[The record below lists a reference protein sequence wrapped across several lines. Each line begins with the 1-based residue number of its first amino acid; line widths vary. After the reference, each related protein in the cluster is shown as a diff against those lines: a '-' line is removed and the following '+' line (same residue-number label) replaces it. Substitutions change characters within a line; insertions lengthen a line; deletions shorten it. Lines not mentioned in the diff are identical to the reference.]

1 MKFELATNTRR
12 SIPMAVLETEQRS
25 AALTAVSKMTSS
37 VAWTLDPV
45 GDDAD
50 YGGPLSQDNNAVGL
64 SFALDFTRSGSALP
78 RFCL

>member
-1 MKFELATNTRR
+1 MTRLLVLVEGDSEELFVQNILAPHLERLGVYARATG
-12 SIPMAVLETEQRS
+12 V
-25 AALTAVSKMTSS
+25 
-37 VAWTLDPV
+37 
-45 GDDAD
+45 